1 MMMRGLV
8 MTVALLVMTTAGLAA
23 DNKVAVYLVP
33 PTAPGEFQDPALL
46 QRIDST
52 RDLRER
58 IKWAWRKD
66 IVLVDRREDAVV
78 VVEVIDRAAHVAEKV
93 VMVKVTVGEYTTAIQ
108 GRSETSHI
116 GTGDLLLEALGESN
130 WKQSAW
136 DAAKQLGAF
145 IRANHQKLKK

>member
-1 MMMRGLV
+1 
-8 MTVALLVMTTAGLAA
+8 MTRVLAISVALLVMTTAGLAA
-23 DNKVAVYLVP
+23 EKQVAVYLVA

-46 QRIDST
+46 QRIAAT
-52 RDLRER
+52 RDLRDR

-78 VVEVIDRAAHVAEKV
+78 VVEVIDRGAHVAEKV

-108 GRSETSHI
+108 GRSETSNI

-130 WKQSAW
+130 WKYAAW

>member
-1 MMMRGLV
+1 

-23 DNKVAVYLVP
+23 DNKVAVYLVQP
-33 PTAPGEFQDPALL
+33 AAPGGFQDPALL

-78 VVEVIDRAAHVAEKV
+78 VVEVIDRGAHVDEKV
-93 VMVKVTVGEYTTAIQ
+93 VMVKVTVGEYTTAFQ
-108 GRSETSHI
+108 GRSETSDI
-116 GTGDLLLEALGESN
+116 AGAWSEST
-130 WKQSAW
+130 WTHSAW